1 MNKKIQYKEQA
12 TDMNT
17 TPSAASSPIQIYE
30 PDKRSENNALH
41 NSVLLEAESD
51 YVGTPLIKPHWKVEM
66 KKHKPTNIID
76 INNIPQSQLVTT

>member
-17 TPSAASSPIQIYE
+17 TPSAASSPIQINE

-76 INNIPQSQLVTT
+76 INNIPQSQLETT